1 MPNFSLISFVLQ
13 IKNVRFQFPESGAK
27 AKKPRAKPKVQENVD
42 VETLAKANQVGIY
55 NKFCSIK

>member
-1 MPNFSLISFVLQ
+1 MT
-13 IKNVRFQFPESGAK
+13 FQFPESDAK

-42 VETLAKANQVGIY
+42 VEALAKANQVGIY